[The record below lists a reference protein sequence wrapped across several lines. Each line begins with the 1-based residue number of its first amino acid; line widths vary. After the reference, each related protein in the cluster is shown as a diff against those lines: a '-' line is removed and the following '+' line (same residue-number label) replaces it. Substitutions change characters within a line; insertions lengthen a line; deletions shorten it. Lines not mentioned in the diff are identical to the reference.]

1 MVGVP
6 GLATRA
12 SRTNLLWAWQL
23 PWPLHVLGH
32 SAAKGEDKRERGVD
46 FRARV
51 CLCVS
56 NNQWHDARG
65 GIGVGGA
72 LYVLRS
78 QALPVKPLL
87 QEHLPVPESH
97 DPWPEHSIS

>member
-32 SAAKGEDKRERGVD
+32 SAAKEKKSEREEWI
-46 FRARV
+46 FALV
-51 CLCVS
+51 CVCVS
-56 NNQWHDARG
+56 NNQWQDARG
-65 GIGVGGA
+65 GIGVGVA